1 MFAVF
6 HVFHVYAKNFAKLR
20 ALRLEAYFVLCLP
33 LGAATQGGGS
43 GSWRGRRG
51 VSPLGAVPAEFLAG
65 LHCLPFGFIRRRR
78 RRHRDA
84 VCILVYASSFLCN
97 FYFLC
102 CAADADVVAATAAAV
117 ASVGHIK
124 RFT

>member
-1 MFAVF
+1 M
-6 HVFHVYAKNFAKLR
+6 
-20 ALRLEAYFVLCLP
+20 
-33 LGAATQGGGS
+33 G
-43 GSWRGRRG
+43 
-51 VSPLGAVPAEFLAG
+51 SPLGAVPAEFLAG
-65 LHCLPFGFIRRRR
+65 LHCLPFGFSRRR
-78 RRHRDA
+78 RDA

-102 CAADADVVAATAAAV
+102 CAADADAAAATAAV

>member
-1 MFAVF
+1 MFAVS

-33 LGAATQGGGS
+33 LGAPAGGCC
-43 GSWRGRRG
+43 RGRRE

-78 RRHRDA
+78 RRDA

-102 CAADADVVAATAAAV
+102 CAADAAAATAAAAAV

>member
-33 LGAATQGGGS
+33 LGAQTGGEAGEV
-43 GSWRGRRG
+43 RERRG

-78 RRHRDA
+78 RRRRDA

-102 CAADADVVAATAAAV
+102 CAADADAATAAAAV

>member
-1 MFAVF
+1 MSSAGSR
-6 HVFHVYAKNFAKLR
+6 N
-20 ALRLEAYFVLCLP
+20 
-33 LGAATQGGGS
+33 TGGCS
-43 GSWRGRRG
+43 RGRRE

-78 RRHRDA
+78 DA

-102 CAADADVVAATAAAV
+102 CAADADASAAAATAAAAV